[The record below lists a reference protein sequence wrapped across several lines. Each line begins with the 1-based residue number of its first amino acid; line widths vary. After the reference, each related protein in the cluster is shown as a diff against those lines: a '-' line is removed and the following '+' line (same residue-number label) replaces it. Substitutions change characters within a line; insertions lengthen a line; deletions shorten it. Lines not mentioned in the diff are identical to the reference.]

1 MQREESLL
9 QFEKYLQRRFPDRRT
24 SKDYVS
30 DLRQFMNVCQKEWR
44 EVDMHDIDGFIDQQR
59 KADLQAA
66 TIKRRAAALKTFFD
80 FLAEESGELSWPNP
94 VRMKRH
100 AGKQPHR
107 LPRDLK
113 DEDLAQVWQV
123 IENRRDQAWF
133 ALMLRAGLR
142 VGEVTS
148 LRREDVLAPAQ
159 ADQPARLR
167 VCGKGR
173 KERIVL
179 LTADAYAVLQAWL
192 VERGANPSPAIFLN
206 EREGGPLSVSG
217 IEFRLKQYGRQA
229 GVAITPHRLR
239 HTYARQLT
247 EAGMPL
253 TSLSKLLGHAQVST
267 TQIYTAGADPA
278 LAQAYQQA
286 MNHLAQTALPSAA
299 PLASAAIAALPPTG
313 QPFPSAE
320 PSLDWDNWAPNL
332 PVDIRQASVAFVQR
346 RFPLWKGRRRVE
358 QAHRVLGELR
368 RFWDWQMTFRPISQ
382 PGQVTLRDLR
392 AFQAARGSEKVTAST
407 VDHILGWVVSLLHEV
422 AEQAPGLDASVFRWQ
437 PRPRPASLP
446 RYLSDGEARQLEALL
461 RQRLNATDPLT
472 CLETACG
479 WLLAHTGLRAG
490 ECLDLCRQD
499 IDLDNRRLYVRQG
512 KGQRDRVVY
521 FTDAVCQALQRYLT
535 LQPRPADQP
544 LLVLPN
550 GRPFSYVWLYTHVLA
565 LGQAAGVEHLTPHRL
580 RHTLATRLLNSGME
594 ITRIQKLLG
603 HEYVN
608 TTQIYARVF
617 DQTVEA
623 DYRSAMHSIEL
634 AQMPLSDQPILLQ
647 STAHSQESIVKEQLP
662 IDNSV

>member
-1 MQREESLL
+1 MQRAESVH

-30 DLRQFMNVCQKEWR
+30 DVRQFMNVCQKEWR
-44 EVDMHDIDGFIDQQR
+44 EVDLHDMDAFIDQQR
-59 KADLQAA
+59 QTGLQAA

-80 FLAEESGELSWPNP
+80 FLAEESGDLSWLNP

-107 LPRDLK
+107 LPRDLS
-113 DEDLAQVWQV
+113 DEAIAQVWQV

-133 ALMLRAGLR
+133 ALMLRGGLR
-142 VGEVTS
+142 VGEVAS

-173 KERIVL
+173 KERVVL
-179 LTADAYAVLQAWL
+179 LTGDAYVVLQTWL
-192 VERGANPSPAIFLN
+192 AERGANPSPAIFLN

-217 IEFRLKQYGRQA
+217 IEFRLKQYGQQA
-229 GVAITPHRLR
+229 GVTITPHRLR

-267 TQIYTAGADPA
+267 TQIYTEGADPA
-278 LAQAYQQA
+278 LAQSYQQA
-286 MNHLAQTALPSAA
+286 MSHLAQTPLLPAP
-299 PLASAAIAALPPTG
+299 PLAPASTNPLSPAT
-313 QPFPSAE
+313 QPSPSVE
-320 PSLDWDNWAPNL
+320 TTLDWDNWAPTL
-332 PVDIRQASVAFVQR
+332 PAAIRQACVAFVQR
-346 RFPLWKGRRRVE
+346 RFPTWKPRRRVE
-358 QAHRVLGELR
+358 QARKILGELR
-368 RFWDWQMTFRPISQ
+368 RFWDWQMAFRPIAQ
-382 PGQVTLRDLR
+382 PGQVSLRDLQ
-392 AFQAARGSEKVTAST
+392 AFQAARGPEKVTATT
-407 VDHILGWVVSLLHEV
+407 VDYTLGRVVSLLHEL
-422 AEQAPGLDASVFRWQ
+422 AEQEPGIDASVFRWQ
-437 PRPRPASLP
+437 PRPRPDSLP
-446 RYLSDGEARQLEALL
+446 RYLSDAEARQLEALL
-461 RQRLNATDPLT
+461 IQRLDTTDPLM
-472 CLETACG
+472 CLENACG

-490 ECLDLCRQD
+490 ECLDLSRQD
-499 IDLDNRRLYVRQG
+499 IDLDNHRLVVRQG
-512 KGQRDRVVY
+512 KCQRDRVVY
-521 FTDAVCQALQRYLT
+521 FTDGVSQALQRYLA
-535 LQPRPADQP
+535 LQPRPADAS
-544 LLVLPN
+544 LFVLPN
-550 GRPFSYVWLYTHVLA
+550 GRPFSYVWLYTRILA
-565 LGQAAGVEHLTPHRL
+565 LGQAAGVDHLTPHRL

-603 HEYVN
+603 HAYVN
-608 TTQIYARVF
+608 TTMIYARVF

-623 DYRSAMHSIEL
+623 DYRRAMRSIEL

-647 STAHSQESIVKEQLP
+647 PNVHTPKSIVKVQLP